1 MEVVAFVGPSG
12 TGKSHRAI
20 QVAYDNKCD
29 AIIDDGILIKGSRIL
44 AGSTAKNEQN
54 KIQAVKRA
62 IFNKDEHA
70 AEVRAALA
78 KVIVNR
84 LLVIGTSDHMVDN
97 ICRRL
102 ELPQPVKTVY
112 ITDVATK
119 LEIKQAKS
127 TRMQQGRHEVPVPSV
142 ELKPRF
148 NGYFADLPRNIFS
161 LDRPFGGDGENSI
174 VRPNFSFYGKLLIA
188 DSAIRDIV
196 SIIIAEDECVER
208 ITEIKVRRRS
218 DGSKGIVIY
227 VEVIIYYGTKI
238 MEVTQVFRRK
248 IQDYV
253 EMMTG
258 LQVKTV
264 TVAVRSL
271 AIKDQK
277 GE

>member
-1 MEVVAFVGPSG
+1 MEVIAFVGPSG

-20 QVAYDNKCD
+20 QVAFDNKCD
-29 AIIDDGILIKGSRIL
+29 GIIDDGILIKGSKIL

-62 IFNKDEHA
+62 IFSTDEHA
-70 AEVRAALA
+70 AEVKAALA
-78 KVIVNR
+78 KGTIAR
-84 LLVIGTSDHMVDN
+84 LLIIGTSDHMIEN
-97 ICRRL
+97 ICSRL
-102 ELPQPVKTVY
+102 ELSKPSKTVY

-161 LDRPFGGDGENSI
+161 LDKTLDGHEQNSI
-174 VRPNFSFYGKLLIA
+174 VRPNFSFYGKLMIS
-188 DSAIRDIV
+188 DSAIKDIV
-196 SIIIAEDECVER
+196 TIIISEYDCLQK
-208 ITEIKVRRRS
+208 ITEIKVGRRS
-218 DGSKGIVIY
+218 DGSKGIIIS
-227 VEVIIYYGTKI
+227 VEVVIYYGTKI
-238 MEVTQVFRRK
+238 VDATRDFRVK
-248 IQDYV
+248 IQNYV

-271 AIKDQK
+271 AIRGKD
-277 GE
+277 